1 MKRFTWQIRLG
12 LVLIIVSLIVY
23 LIHYAIFRDA
33 YHIFIY
39 GIGDIA
45 FVFVEVLLVTLI
57 IHELLSLRAKRAIM
71 EKLNMVIGAFF
82 SEVGTR
88 LLKSFSDLDP
98 DSEAL
103 REHFVAADDW
113 SQRELSAVR
122 NRLKDYGYTLEPKQ
136 ENYEELQ
143 SFLVARRNFM
153 LRLLENPNLLEHES
167 FADLLWAV
175 FHLTEELA
183 YREDVGDLPA
193 SDYAHLTADMQ
204 RVYGLL
210 TSEWLAYMKHL
221 RDNYPYLFSLAMRTN
236 PFDPDAT
243 AVVASTIY

>member
-1 MKRFTWQIRLG
+1 MGRFNWQIRLG
-12 LVLIIVSLIVY
+12 LALVAVSVIVY

-39 GIGDIA
+39 GIGDVA

-57 IHELLSLRAKRAIM
+57 IHQLLSLQAKRAIM
-71 EKLNMVIGAFF
+71 EKLNMVIGAFYG
-82 SEVGTR
+82 EVGTR
-88 LLKSFSDLDP
+88 LLRSFSDLDP
-98 DSEAL
+98 DSDTI
-103 REHFVAADDW
+103 REHLGTADHF
-113 SQRELSAVR
+113 SQKELSAVSK
-122 NRLKDYGYTLEPKQ
+122 RLKDYSYTLEPKKDDF
-136 ENYEELQ
+136 EELQ

-167 FADLLWAV
+167 FTDLLWAV

-183 YREDVGDLPA
+183 YREDVTQLPA
-193 SDYAHLTADMQ
+193 SDYAHITADMK
-204 RVYGLL
+204 RVYILL
-210 TSEWLAYMKHL
+210 TSEWLAYMMHL

-243 AVVASTIY
+243 AVVTSSIY